1 MTERDTP
8 SDKVVVIIDDDPLVL
23 EAISGLLRGWGY
35 RVVAAVTDDLAL
47 AQLDELGLRPDLIIC
62 DYRLSHGKIGVQAIE
77 RLRKVYGIPAFLI
90 TADARAQVLNGAR
103 DDQYLVLN
111 KPVDPMRLR
120 ATISRALNVEDTSR
134 DDG

>member
-35 RVVAAVTDDLAL
+35 RVVAAGTDDLAL
-47 AQLDELGLRPDLIIC
+47 AQLTELGLRPDLIIC

-111 KPVDPMRLR
+111 KPVDPTMLR
-120 ATISRALNVEDTSR
+120 ATVSRALNVEDTSR